1 MRRGV
6 YFAGKNLGRV
16 ADSEDEDEDL
26 QADDV
31 TVPEEFLA
39 ADAEV
44 NVAAPD
50 HGESETGCDLGDVVA
65 APEIIEAARTM
76 LKNQLTEME
85 NEMSCKDKIIE
96 ELRSVLLQ
104 LKKK

>member
-6 YFAGKNLGRV
+6 YFADKNLGRV
-16 ADSEDEDEDL
+16 GDSEDEDEDL

-44 NVAAPD
+44 NVADPD
-50 HGESETGCDLGDVVA
+50 HGESKTDCDLGRSKSIVKV
-65 APEIIEAARTM
+65 IGCLRLSILM
-76 LKNQLTEME
+76 LTTHKLLG
-85 NEMSCKDKIIE
+85 SC
-96 ELRSVLLQ
+96 
-104 LKKK
+104 

>member
-16 ADSEDEDEDL
+16 ADSEDEDL

-65 APEIIEAARTM
+65 APEIIEAARTI
-76 LKNQLTEME
+76 L
-85 NEMSCKDKIIE
+85 C
-96 ELRSVLLQ
+96 
-104 LKKK
+104 

>member
-31 TVPEEFLA
+31 TVPVLA
-39 ADAEV
+39 ADVEV
-44 NVAAPD
+44 NVADPD
-50 HGESETGCDLGDVVA
+50 HGESKTDCDLGRSKSIVKV
-65 APEIIEAARTM
+65 IGCLRLSIRM
-76 LKNQLTEME
+76 LTDSLFRFHVHVPN
-85 NEMSCKDKIIE
+85 
-96 ELRSVLLQ
+96 
-104 LKKK
+104 

>member
-6 YFAGKNLGRV
+6 YFTGKNLGRV
-16 ADSEDEDEDL
+16 VDSEDEDEDL

-50 HGESETGCDLGDVVA
+50 HGESETGCDLGRSKSIVKV
-65 APEIIEAARTM
+65 IGCLRLSIHM
-76 LKNQLTEME
+76 LTDSLFRFHVPN
-85 NEMSCKDKIIE
+85 
-96 ELRSVLLQ
+96 
-104 LKKK
+104 